1 MNAKKKTDSAPKLLS
16 FDEYLSSL
24 EEMEAAEKKPA
35 PKKAKK
41 APAKKPS
48 AKKAEKAPAKKPS
61 AKKAEKAPA
70 KKAAT
75 KAPAVAPAAETTM
88 IALPRGVE
96 LAMVRIPGKDY
107 WMGKFQV
114 TQAQWEAVMGENPSE
129 FPDAEN
135 PVENVSWNDCQKFL
149 KKINAQPA
157 AKASGLVFR
166 LPEEDEWEY
175 ACRASSTGKYCR
187 IADGTEISE
196 DTLGEVAW
204 FDEAVFMGSTHP
216 VGQKKPN
223 AFGLYDMHGN
233 VKEWTATADG
243 GLHARR
249 VYRGGGWSSSAKGCE
264 SSCRN
269 WYSPSSRIHNLGFR
283 LCASPAKA
291 RTVDPAVE
299 GIIASMVPIPGK
311 DYRMGKFPVTQAQW
325 KAVMG
330 ENPSEFEGA
339 DNPVENVSWDDCQ
352 EFLEK
357 LNAQPAAKASGLVF
371 RLPEED
377 EWEYACRAG
386 AEGDYCKLAD
396 GTEIE
401 EETLDE
407 VAWFYD
413 NSDGTTHPVGRKKPN
428 AFGLYDMHGNV
439 RELTATADGERRVDR
454 GGGWDFLAG
463 GCESSN
469 RNRRSPGYR
478 SVDLGFRL
486 CASGRAD

>member
-24 EEMEAAEKKPA
+24 EEMEAAEKNPA
-35 PKKAKK
+35 PKKAKKAPAKKPSAKKAEK

-149 KKINAQPA
+149 KK
-157 AKASGLVFR
+157 
-166 LPEEDEWEY
+166 
-175 ACRASSTGKYCR
+175 
-187 IADGTEISE
+187 
-196 DTLGEVAW
+196 
-204 FDEAVFMGSTHP
+204 
-216 VGQKKPN
+216 
-223 AFGLYDMHGN
+223 
-233 VKEWTATADG
+233 
-243 GLHARR
+243 
-249 VYRGGGWSSSAKGCE
+249 
-264 SSCRN
+264 
-269 WYSPSSRIHNLGFR
+269 
-283 LCASPAKA
+283 
-291 RTVDPAVE
+291 
-299 GIIASMVPIPGK
+299 
-311 DYRMGKFPVTQAQW
+311 
-325 KAVMG
+325 
-330 ENPSEFEGA
+330 
-339 DNPVENVSWDDCQ
+339 
-352 EFLEK
+352 

-396 GTEIE
+396 GTEIT